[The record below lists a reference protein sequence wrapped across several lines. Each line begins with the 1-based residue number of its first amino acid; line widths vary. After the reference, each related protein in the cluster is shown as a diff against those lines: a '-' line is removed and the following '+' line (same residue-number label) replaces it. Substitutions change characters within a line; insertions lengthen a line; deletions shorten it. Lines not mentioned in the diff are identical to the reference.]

1 VETLL
6 SIGLGLGLSAACG
19 FRVFVPLLGISLASL
34 NGNLPLSPGFAWIGT
49 VPAAIAF
56 GTATVLEV
64 LAYYIPW
71 FDHALDV
78 VATPTAVVAGM
89 VASASVLTDL
99 PPLVKWSIVLIGGG
113 GAAGL
118 IQGATVLA
126 RLKSLAFTGGLANA
140 AVSTFE
146 LFGATATVLLAL
158 LVPLLCLALLILLL
172 VWTFHRAGRVV
183 FGRRAAEAAAS
194 SSPSPTAP

>member
-1 VETLL
+1 MSGATEPLGALL

-19 FRVFVPLLGISLASL
+19 FRVFVPLFAISLAALTGHLSL
-34 NGNLPLSPGFAWIGT
+34 ASSFSWIGT
-49 VPAAIAF
+49 VPAALAF

-71 FDHALDV
+71 FDHLLDT

-99 PPLVKWSIVLIGGG
+99 PPLIKWSVALIGGG

-118 IQGATVLA
+118 IQGATVLL
-126 RLKSLAFTGGLANA
+126 RMKSLALTGGTGNA
-140 AVSTFE
+140 LISTVE
-146 LFGATATVLLAL
+146 LLGATGTVLLAL
-158 LVPLLCLALLILLL
+158 LVPLLCLVVMTAFC
-172 VWTFHRAGRVV
+172 VWSFRRLGRVV
-183 FGRRAAEAAAS
+183 FGRPAT
-194 SSPSPTAP
+194 P

>member
-1 VETLL
+1 
-6 SIGLGLGLSAACG
+6 
-19 FRVFVPLLGISLASL
+19 LLGISLASL

-158 LVPLLCLALLILLL
+158 FVPLLCLALLLLL
-172 VWTFHRAGRVV
+172 LIWTFHRAGRVV

-194 SSPSPTAP
+194 SSPTAP